1 MTLDMLQ
8 AAMIASMKTG
18 DKMRKVAL
26 SNYIAAIKKAAI
38 DKGCRDNIDEKF
50 VNTELIKIQ
59 KSVKEQVDTC
69 PETRP
74 DLLEKYKAELEIIKE
89 FAPSLISDRNRI
101 MEILRDEYEG
111 APTKKD
117 IMKFLNTVF
126 RGRMDMKIAAQVV
139 DFYIDYKCN
148 AKVVPQ

>member
-1 MTLDMLQ
+1 MTLDTLQ
-8 AAMIASMKTG
+8 AAMIASMRTG
-18 DKMRKVAL
+18 DKMRKVAI

-50 VNTELIKIQ
+50 VNAELIKIQ

-74 DLLEKYKAELEIIKE
+74 DLLEKYKAELEIINE
-89 FAPSLISDRNRI
+89 FAPALISNPNRI
-101 MEILRDEYEG
+101 AEILRDEYEG
-111 APTKKD
+111 PIDKKNL
-117 IMKFLNTVF
+117 MKFLNSNY
-126 RGRMDMKIAAQVV
+126 RGRMDMKVAAQAA

>member
-1 MTLDMLQ
+1 MTLDTLQ

-18 DKMRKVAL
+18 DKNRKVAI

-74 DLLEKYKAELEIIKE
+74 DLMEKYKAELEIINE
-89 FAPSLISDRNRI
+89 FAPTLISNPSRI
-101 MEILRDEYEG
+101 AEILRDEYEG
-111 APTKKD
+111 PIDKKNL
-117 IMKFLNTVF
+117 MKFLNTNF
-126 RGRMDMKIAAQVV
+126 RGRMDMKVAAQAA
-139 DFYIDYKCN
+139 DTYIDCECN
-148 AKVVPQ
+148 AKVVSQ